1 MKIKTGDIIKNKI
14 YGHAVLFVVVNPSA
28 PPEEAGPG
36 YFTAVYYNVL
46 NSKLNSKPTISY
58 SQEPQYYKK
67 SILKDYKK
75 LKL

>member
-14 YGHAVLFVVVNPSA
+14 HDHAVLFVVVNPSA
-28 PPEEAGPG
+28 PSEEVGPG

-46 NSKLNSKPTISY
+46 NSKPTIS
-58 SQEPQYYKK
+58 SQESQYYKK
-67 SILKDYKK
+67 SILNDYKK

>member
-1 MKIKTGDIIKNKI
+1 MKIKTGDIIKNTI
-14 YGHAVLFVVVNPSA
+14 HDHAVLFVVVNPSA
-28 PPEEAGPG
+28 PSEEAGPG

-46 NSKLNSKPTISY
+46 NSKSTISY